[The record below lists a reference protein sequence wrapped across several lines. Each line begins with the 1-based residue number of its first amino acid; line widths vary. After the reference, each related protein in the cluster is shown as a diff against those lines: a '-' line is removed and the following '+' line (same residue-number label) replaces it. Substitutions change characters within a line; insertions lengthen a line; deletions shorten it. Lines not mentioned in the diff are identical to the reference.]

1 VSPSVGRTFSEDEA
15 TEHGPVAVLISDAL
29 WDRLFGRASDVLSR
43 TISIEGVGVPI
54 VGVMPPGFAYPAGTD
69 IWAAFERNGLYGTR
83 TSHNFE
89 VIGRLAPG
97 VSLEQAQAE
106 IATVTGRLHAAHA
119 DMAREG
125 YQVRVADLRADLLDS
140 ASSAVLLLFGAV
152 GFVLLIACANVVNL
166 LLARSISRESQTTL
180 RIALGASRGDITR
193 LFVIESVTLAI
204 LGGAVGAVLTIWAGD
219 LATGLLPAS
228 VLPPGA
234 LRADARVFAVI

>member
-1 VSPSVGRTFSEDEA
+1 
-15 TEHGPVAVLISDAL
+15 
-29 WDRLFGRASDVLSR
+29 GRAPDVLSR
-43 TISIEGVGVPI
+43 TLAIEGIGVPI
-54 VGVMPPGFAYPAGTD
+54 VGVLPPGFSYPAGTD
-69 IWAAFERNGLYGTR
+69 IWATFERNGTYGTR

-97 VSLEQAQAE
+97 ASIAQAQAE
-106 IATVTGRLHAAHA
+106 IETVNARLQETNA
-119 DMAREG
+119 DMASDG
-125 YQVRVADLRADLLDS
+125 YGLRVADLRADLLDRS
-140 ASSAVLLLFGAV
+140 ATAVLMLFAAV

-166 LLARSISRESQTTL
+166 LLARSVSRESQTTL
-180 RIALGASRGDITR
+180 RIALGATRRDITR
-193 LFVIESVTLAI
+193 LFVIESVTLAV